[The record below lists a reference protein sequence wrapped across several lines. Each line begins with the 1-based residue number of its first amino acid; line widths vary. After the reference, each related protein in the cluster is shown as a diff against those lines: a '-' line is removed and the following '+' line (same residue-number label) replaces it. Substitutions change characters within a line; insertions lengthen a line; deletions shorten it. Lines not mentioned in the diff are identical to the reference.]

1 MLAPLVVASA
11 LSASDLPHLPPRAM
25 VIISYILPPNSAGL
39 SGWITEVKNHI
50 MVIFIVLVMGYQQ
63 VHRFIALTVYP
74 LEIRAASYNNSTA
87 LLASVLSGSFLQAAC
102 DSL

>member
-1 MLAPLVVASA
+1 
-11 LSASDLPHLPPRAM
+11 
-25 VIISYILPPNSAGL
+25 
-39 SGWITEVKNHI
+39 

-87 LLASVLSGSFLQAAC
+87 LLASVLSGSFVQAAC